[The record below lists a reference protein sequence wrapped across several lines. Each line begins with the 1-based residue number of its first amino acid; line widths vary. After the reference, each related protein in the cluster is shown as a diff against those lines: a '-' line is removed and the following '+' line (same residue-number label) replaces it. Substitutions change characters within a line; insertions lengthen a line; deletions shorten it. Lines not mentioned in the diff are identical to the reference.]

1 MVISDSLN
9 FMGELGVFSVIIP
22 FVIVFTVLFAI
33 LEKSKL
39 FKKTNN
45 EKAFNSIISL
55 VIALHF
61 IISES
66 RVMSFNRIIIA
77 TIFAFLITFLIQLI
91 ISMAN
96 IENEFINSKYV
107 PIFVLLLSFFSW
119 MYLFGMFETYYLQIF
134 FSWIW
139 QFVVIFGVFFG
150 IVYYVVGG
158 SPYNDDSR
166 ENRNVKENN
175 NNNTKKR
182 ESNSKGNSKENKS
195 KNKENQNSNRF
206 NNLKKINE
214 INRNNVEPG
223 FKWKP

>member
-1 MVISDSLN
+1 MVIEDSLE

-22 FVIVFTVLFAI
+22 FVIVFTIIFAI

-39 FKKTNN
+39 FSKTNN
-45 EKAFNSIISL
+45 ERGFNSIISL

-61 IISES
+61 IVSEA

-91 ISMAN
+91 IGMTN

-139 QFVVIFGVFFG
+139 QFILIFGVFFG

-166 ENRNVKENN
+166 EDRNIKENKKRNNSNKEDIEKQKNRNVKPKKTFDKNDKPGQLWRGNN
-175 NNNTKKR
+175 
-182 ESNSKGNSKENKS
+182 
-195 KNKENQNSNRF
+195 
-206 NNLKKINE
+206 
-214 INRNNVEPG
+214 
-223 FKWKP
+223 